1 MEASGSGPSGR
12 SPQYRPCGTSETSG
26 PPVSGLAFLLS
37 WDHEFCRCD
46 IFHTK
51 LNCMYDMIRLT
62 DYIVDR
68 YITGQVESVRDRRD
82 LISVRYRFYIIGAA
96 ELVSIYYTGP
106 MVFV

>member
-1 MEASGSGPSGR
+1 
-12 SPQYRPCGTSETSG
+12 
-26 PPVSGLAFLLS
+26 
-37 WDHEFCRCD
+37 
-46 IFHTK
+46 
-51 LNCMYDMIRLT
+51 MYDMIRLT